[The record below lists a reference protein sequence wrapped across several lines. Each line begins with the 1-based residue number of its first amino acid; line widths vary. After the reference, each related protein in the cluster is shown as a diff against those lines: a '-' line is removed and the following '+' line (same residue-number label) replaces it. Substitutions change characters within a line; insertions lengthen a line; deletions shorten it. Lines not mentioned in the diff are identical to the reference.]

1 MDFYEFKASLVYRAS
16 FTIARVT
23 QKNSF
28 SKKKKKKKKSKGRKY
43 SEQQTCNFIHI
54 GLKQTGP
61 MKRGIVKSLST
72 TERERWRCF

>member
-28 SKKKKKKKKSKGRKY
+28 SKKKKKKKKPKEDNTQSNRPATLY
-43 SEQQTCNFIHI
+43 T
-54 GLKQTGP
+54 
-61 MKRGIVKSLST
+61 
-72 TERERWRCF
+72 